1 MKNIIAKSDPFITR
15 MMIEGNADKNC
26 EKLQK
31 LREGRIVRSGL
42 FDTDRFISVYDLK
55 GKYRYRYRVNENL
68 FTPTVTILCEYKSYE
83 ISIKNPLV
91 LNKNWYYV
99 VDIKHPEFLI
109 TDVNHL
115 DGRDFTKHI
124 GILQIRSSTT
134 NVEKKIAAFTGSHTV
149 TEDIMDLIDIFFLN
163 SDKSIYR

>member
-15 MMIEGNADKNC
+15 MMIEGDADKNC

-55 GKYRYRYRVNENL
+55 GKYRYRYRVTENL

-99 VDIKHPEFLI
+99 VDIKHPEILI
-109 TDVNHL
+109 IDVNHL
-115 DGRDFTKHI
+115 DRDFAEYV
-124 GILQIRSSTT
+124 GILRIRSSDI
-134 NVEKKIAAFTGSHTV
+134 NVEKKIATFTDSDTI
-149 TEDIMDLIDIFFLN
+149 TEEIMDFIDWFYLN